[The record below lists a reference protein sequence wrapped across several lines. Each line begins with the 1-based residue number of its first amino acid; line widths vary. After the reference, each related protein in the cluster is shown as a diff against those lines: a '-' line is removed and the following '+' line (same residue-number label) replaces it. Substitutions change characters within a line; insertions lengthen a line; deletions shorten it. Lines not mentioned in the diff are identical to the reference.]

1 MFEFQLLKGN
11 EWLQFFD
18 VMQQQVQHTQNYATM
33 GYLPYTFVSFHLL
46 FAASGPKPTLSWP
59 NVQFEMKSKLQ
70 KSQNLLKSMI
80 ADMLPA
86 ARIFASP
93 QTLVC
98 YRTLNVNKIDN
109 IIAVNS
115 KSDFNRQ

>member
-1 MFEFQLLKGN
+1 
-11 EWLQFFD
+11 
-18 VMQQQVQHTQNYATM
+18 MQQQVQHTQNYATM

-98 YRTLNVNKIDN
+98 YRTLNVNKITGEN
-109 IIAVNS
+109 GLFIAVNS
-115 KSDFNRQ
+115 KSDFNQQ